1 MRNVGRNTTYVCEN
15 VTFNEAK
22 SISVQTRVAIPG
34 YIHDRIAVTQI
45 NGIYKK
51 ILFFWFFIYLKIYF
65 S

>member
-45 NGIYKK
+45 NGIYK
-51 ILFFWFFIYLKIYF
+51 IFLLFFIYLKIYF